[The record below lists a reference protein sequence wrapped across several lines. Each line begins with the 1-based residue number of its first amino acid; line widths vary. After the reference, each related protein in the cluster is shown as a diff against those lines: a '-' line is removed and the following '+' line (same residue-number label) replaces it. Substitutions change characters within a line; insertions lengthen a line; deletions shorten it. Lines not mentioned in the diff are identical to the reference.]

1 MNTMEITKEDRILLK
16 ELEQKFENQE
26 TLTETQKE
34 ILVDYYETEVMRKEQ
49 DLQAIEKEID
59 SYNDKLRKLN
69 LKKESEKVSKWKL
82 LQYGII
88 KGAREKLLWLAYSLC
103 IYPWRLGKF

>member
-34 ILVDYYETEVMRKEQ
+34 ILVGYYESEVMRREQ
-49 DLQAIEKEID
+49 DVKAIEKEID

-69 LKKESEKVSKWKL
+69 LKKESEKVSQWT
-82 LQYGII
+82 Q
-88 KGAREKLLWLAYSLC
+88 
-103 IYPWRLGKF
+103 

>member
-69 LKKESEKVSKWKL
+69 LKKESEKVSK
-82 LQYGII
+82 
-88 KGAREKLLWLAYSLC
+88 
-103 IYPWRLGKF
+103 

>member
-69 LKKESEKVSKWKL
+69 LKKESEKVSSW
-82 LQYGII
+82 G
-88 KGAREKLLWLAYSLC
+88 
-103 IYPWRLGKF
+103 

>member
-49 DLQAIEKEID
+49 DLQAIEKEIN

-69 LKKESEKVSKWKL
+69 LKKESEKVSQWQKQFHFLTWKV
-82 LQYGII
+82 G
-88 KGAREKLLWLAYSLC
+88 
-103 IYPWRLGKF
+103 

>member
-16 ELEQKFENQE
+16 ELKQKFENQE

-34 ILVDYYETEVMRKEQ
+34 ILVGYYESEVMRREQ
-49 DLQAIEKEID
+49 DVKAIEKEID

-69 LKKESEKVSKWKL
+69 LKKESEKVSK
-82 LQYGII
+82 
-88 KGAREKLLWLAYSLC
+88 
-103 IYPWRLGKF
+103 

>member
-49 DLQAIEKEID
+49 DLQAIEKEIN
-59 SYNDKLRKLN
+59 SYNDKLRKLT
-69 LKKESEKVSKWKL
+69 LKKESEKVS
-82 LQYGII
+82 
-88 KGAREKLLWLAYSLC
+88 A
-103 IYPWRLGKF
+103 

>member
-16 ELEQKFENQE
+16 ELKQKFENQE

-34 ILVDYYETEVMRKEQ
+34 ILVGYYESEVMRREQ
-49 DLQAIEKEID
+49 DVKAIEKEID

-88 KGAREKLLWLAYSLC
+88 KG
-103 IYPWRLGKF
+103 G

>member
-16 ELEQKFENQE
+16 ELKQKFENQE

-34 ILVDYYETEVMRKEQ
+34 ILVGYYESEVMRREQ
-49 DLQAIEKEID
+49 DVKAIEKEID

-69 LKKESEKVSKWKL
+69 LKKESEKVS
-82 LQYGII
+82 Q
-88 KGAREKLLWLAYSLC
+88 
-103 IYPWRLGKF
+103 

>member
-49 DLQAIEKEID
+49 DLQAIEKEIN

-69 LKKESEKVSKWKL
+69 LKKESEKVS
-82 LQYGII
+82 Q
-88 KGAREKLLWLAYSLC
+88 
-103 IYPWRLGKF
+103 

>member
-16 ELEQKFENQE
+16 ELKQKFENQE

-34 ILVDYYETEVMRKEQ
+34 ILVGYYESEVMRREQ
-49 DLQAIEKEID
+49 DVKAIEKEID

-69 LKKESEKVSKWKL
+69 LKKESEKVSQWQKRFHFLTWKV
-82 LQYGII
+82 G
-88 KGAREKLLWLAYSLC
+88 
-103 IYPWRLGKF
+103 

>member
-34 ILVDYYETEVMRKEQ
+34 ILVGYYESEVMRREQ
-49 DLQAIEKEID
+49 DVKAIEKEID

-69 LKKESEKVSKWKL
+69 LKKESEKVS
-82 LQYGII
+82 Q
-88 KGAREKLLWLAYSLC
+88 
-103 IYPWRLGKF
+103 

>member
-16 ELEQKFENQE
+16 ELKQKFENQE

-34 ILVDYYETEVMRKEQ
+34 ILVGYYESEVMRREQ
-49 DLQAIEKEID
+49 DVKAIEKEID

-69 LKKESEKVSKWKL
+69 LKKESEKVS
-82 LQYGII
+82 
-88 KGAREKLLWLAYSLC
+88 A
-103 IYPWRLGKF
+103 